1 MKTSAITYLLIS
13 MSLGMINFK
22 SFAQQTVTWSDFS
35 EISYEEK
42 LDSSTQVIYM
52 MPIFDTKLKAID
64 GKAVSITGYLFPV
77 DPASGYYILKA
88 DDKPFGCCM
97 SHAGNPNEII
107 ELRFENIDFKLL
119 EKYANRQI
127 TVTGNFEL
135 NENDVMALDL
145 ILESA
150 MVATDK

>member
-13 MSLGMINFK
+13 MSLGMVNLK

-107 ELRFENIDFKLL
+107 EIRFENIDSKLL

-135 NENDVMALDL
+135 NDNDVMALDL

-150 MVATDK
+150 MFTTDK

>member
-13 MSLGMINFK
+13 MSIGVINFK
-22 SFAQQTVTWSDFS
+22 SFAQQTVNWSDFS
-35 EISYEEK
+35 EITYVEK
-42 LDSSTQVIYM
+42 YDSASKTIYM
-52 MPIFDTKLKAID
+52 MPVFDTKLKAID
-64 GKAVSITGYLFPV
+64 GKTVTITGYLYPI
-77 DPASGYYILKA
+77 DAQSGYYILKA
-88 DDKPFGCCM
+88 DNKPFGCCM
-97 SHAGNPNEII
+97 SHVGNPNELI
-107 ELRFENIDFKLL
+107 ELRFKNIDQKLL

-150 MVATDK
+150 MVINK

>member
-13 MSLGMINFK
+13 MSLGMINLQ

-107 ELRFENIDFKLL
+107 ELRFENIDSKLL

-150 MVATDK
+150 MVINK